1 MISICIDCR
10 MWGKTYGGIGRYTK
24 EIVLYLLNH
33 ENWLYTLLC
42 YKNTYEE
49 LSEFLNSSSKS
60 NIQLC
65 LCKAPLFSL
74 KAQLDFVLN
83 VPECDILWV
92 PSINIPI
99 LPVRAKYLVTTI
111 HDLFHLAHPEYYSK
125 TKLSILK
132 FLIGRAVRKST
143 LIFTVSDFSAGEI
156 ARFYG
161 QSVANKVHRVYN
173 GYTPVNCNYDKCE
186 IESRYILYVGNI
198 KPHKN
203 LKNALL
209 GYEQYIKNTGDKLDF
224 IIVGKKEGFV
234 TSDKDIESIVKRFS
248 KNKNKIVFA
257 GNVDDEQL
265 YKLYKFAALFIQPS
279 YYEGFGIPLIEA
291 MSFATPII
299 CSEIAVF
306 KEICG
311 NQVTYFNPHEP
322 YSISQAI
329 SDSINKG
336 KCSYSTWQ
344 SWDDTGKEVSELL
357 KNLIVE

>member
-111 HDLFHLAHPEYYSK
+111 HDLFHLAHPEYYSR

-132 FLIGRAVRKST
+132 FLIGCAIRKST
-143 LIFTVSDFSAGEI
+143 LILTVSNFSASEI

-161 QSVANKVHRVYN
+161 ESAAKKVHRVYN
-173 GYTPVNCNYDKCE
+173 GFTPVSCSNEKTGY
-186 IESRYILYVGNI
+186 ESRYILYVGNI

-209 GYEQYIKNTGDKLDF
+209 GYEQYINSTGDDLGF
-224 IIVGKKEGFV
+224 VIVGKKEGFV
-234 TSDKDIESIVKRFS
+234 TADKDVDLIIKRI
-248 KNKNKIVFA
+248 NKHKSSVNFV

-265 YKLYKFAALFIQPS
+265 YSLYKCATIFIQPS
-279 YYEGFGIPLIEA
+279 FYEGFGIPLIEA
-291 MSFATPII
+291 MSFGIPII
-299 CSEIAVF
+299 CSDIPVF

-311 NQVTYFNPHEP
+311 KQVRYFDPGDVF
-322 YSISQAI
+322 SIYRAI
-329 SDSINKG
+329 LDSVNRS
-336 KCSYSTWQ
+336 KCSYIAWQ
-344 SWDDTGKEVSELL
+344 SWVDTGKEVSSILMDIIS
-357 KNLIVE
+357 K